1 MLSKDDVRRAFTEH
15 QPLRR
20 DRLCRLDIEL
30 AASGE
35 HSILTFDKKPAHKT
49 DRPQSQRADGGGTDS
64 RCFHLQLFLGFRSQ
78 HSRDRFVIHR
88 EYLIEGD
95 IDLAAAA
102 KAFRAADFRHHATA
116 LCAARQHQHITDQNI
131 FLYREGD
138 RISDLA
144 RLAAHIIIQCHF
156 EDRIRRQLD
165 RLHFIVLVSID
176 CLLQALH
183 TFIQSP
189 LLRFAQHRFF
199 QIIHADRQII
209 RADLI
214 RQIVFHR
221 IHAVRNR
228 RSAIVVI
235 SHHIRIQIVD
245 TMIKSTG
252 RCIPHAVDHII
263 RLIRTADERPAL
275 HRTIENFIYTVD
287 LFRQRCHILC
297 HDRHRHQC
305 SQSCCQ

>member
-1 MLSKDDVRRAFTEH
+1 MLTENNVRRSFTKH

-20 DRLCRLDIEL
+20 DRLRRLDIEL
-30 AASGE
+30 AASRE
-35 HSILTFDKKPAHKT
+35 HSILAFDEKPAHKT
-49 DRPQSQRADGGGTDS
+49 DRSQSQRTDGGGADS

-131 FLYREGD
+131 FLYREGN

-156 EDRIRRQLD
+156 ENRICRQLD
-165 RLHFIVLVSID
+165 RLHFIMLVTINR
-176 CLLQALH
+176 LLKALH
-183 TFIQSP
+183 TFIKSP
-189 LLRFAQHRFF
+189 LLRFAKHRFF
-199 QIIHADRQII
+199 QITHADRQII

-214 RQIVFHR
+214 RQIIFHR

-228 RSAIVVI
+228 RGAVIVI

-245 TMIKSTG
+245 TVIKPAR

-275 HRTIENFIYTVD
+275 HRTIEDFIYTVD